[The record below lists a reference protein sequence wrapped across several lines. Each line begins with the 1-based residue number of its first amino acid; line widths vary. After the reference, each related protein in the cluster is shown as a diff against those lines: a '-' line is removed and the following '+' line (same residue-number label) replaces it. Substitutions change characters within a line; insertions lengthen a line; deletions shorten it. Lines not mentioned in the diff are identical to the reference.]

1 MQYPIKSKESLRTVP
16 THSVALVARAF
27 GAAVIL
33 PCAVFCASIAL
44 TAHEASGDRVIGPS
58 LGDRAAPYPP
68 AFISF
73 METNYGRMWMHTVQ
87 EQVVRRMYVAWLLK
101 NYK

>member
-1 MQYPIKSKESLRTVP
+1 MQYPMKSKESVRA
-16 THSVALVARAF
+16 VAKAIA
-27 GAAVIL
+27 AAVVL
-33 PCAVFCASIAL
+33 PCAVFCATIVL
-44 TAHEASGDRVIGPS
+44 TVHEASGDRVIGPS
-58 LGDRAAPYPP
+58 IGDRVAPYPP

-101 NYK
+101 NHK